1 MREGGRGGGEGGR
14 EREIKRRGG
23 REGEEEERRRRKGKW
38 DGRKGRE
45 RKEGEEGSLS
55 ARSLETPALPQQ
67 QRSCVI
73 AICSIQCLHSG

>member
-1 MREGGRGGGEGGR
+1 MVGEKAEEEGGR
-14 EREIKRRGG
+14 ERRGG